1 MSNSVIITS
10 AVRTAVG
17 SLGKSLKNI
26 SGYKLGSAVI
36 SEAIDRSKIKSDDV
50 DEVVF
55 GNSIQWAEAGYAARL
70 SSLLAGLPKEVP
82 SVAINKQCASGLE
95 AINIA
100 AQLIISN
107 QADIVIAGGTE
118 SMSQSPFVKTYE
130 SRFGSESTNS
140 DALINSIS
148 CPVNQYHM
156 GVTAENLASKYK
168 ISRKAQDIY
177 SLESQRRAVTAI
189 TDSKFKKQI
198 VEVKISSESEA
209 AFVNQDECPRPDS
222 TLNKLSKLPP
232 VFQEN
237 GTVTAGNSSVISDGA
252 AAVVIMS
259 LDKCKSLGI
268 KPKLR
273 WVSRGV
279 AGVEPSLMG
288 TGPVPALGKAIL
300 SAGLTL
306 DDLDLI
312 ELNEAFASQSIYCIQ
327 ELGLDMQKTNVNGSG
342 ISLGHPI
349 GATGAVLVVKLME
362 EMNLNNHLF
371 GGVSLCVGGG
381 QGIASIFENVQI

>member
-1 MSNSVIITS
+1 MKEAVIVS
-10 AVRTAVG
+10 GARTPIGKFGG
-17 SLGKSLKNI
+17 SLKDVSA
-26 SGYKLGSAVI
+26 SKLGATAIRGALKFSGI
-36 SEAIDRSKIKSDDV
+36 NSEDV

-55 GNSIQWAEAGYAARL
+55 GNSIQGAEAGYAARL

-209 AFVNQDECPRPDS
+209 AFVNQDECPRADS

-237 GTVTAGNSSVISDGA
+237 GTVTAGNSSVLTDGA

>member
-1 MSNSVIITS
+1 MKEAVIVS
-10 AVRTAVG
+10 GARTPIGKFGG
-17 SLGKSLKNI
+17 SLKDVSA
-26 SGYKLGSAVI
+26 SKLGATAIRGALKFSGI
-36 SEAIDRSKIKSDDV
+36 NSEDV
-50 DEVVF
+50 DEVVL
-55 GNSIQWAEAGYAARL
+55 GNSIQGAEAGYAARL
-70 SSLLAGLPKEVP
+70 ASLLAGLPKEVP

-222 TLNKLSKLPP
+222 TLDKLSKLPP

-279 AGVEPSLMG
+279 AGVDPSLMG

>member
-1 MSNSVIITS
+1 MKEAVIVS
-10 AVRTAVG
+10 GARTPIGKFGG
-17 SLGKSLKNI
+17 SLKDVSA
-26 SGYKLGSAVI
+26 SKLGATAIKGALKFSGI
-36 SEAIDRSKIKSDDV
+36 NSEDV
-50 DEVVF
+50 DEVVL
-55 GNSIQWAEAGYAARL
+55 GNSIQGAEAGYAARL
-70 SSLLAGLPKEVP
+70 ASLLAGLPKEVP

-222 TLNKLSKLPP
+222 TLDKLSKLPP

>member
-1 MSNSVIITS
+1 MKEAVIVS
-10 AVRTAVG
+10 GARTPIGRFGG
-17 SLGKSLKNI
+17 SLKDVSA
-26 SGYKLGSAVI
+26 SKLGATAIRGALKFSGI
-36 SEAIDRSKIKSDDV
+36 NSEDV

-55 GNSIQWAEAGYAARL
+55 GNSIQGAEAGYAARL

-222 TLNKLSKLPP
+222 TLDKLSKLPP

>member
-1 MSNSVIITS
+1 MKEAVIVS
-10 AVRTAVG
+10 GARTPIGRFGG
-17 SLGKSLKNI
+17 SLKDVSA
-26 SGYKLGSAVI
+26 SKLGATAIRGALKFSGI
-36 SEAIDRSKIKSDDV
+36 NSEDV

-55 GNSIQWAEAGYAARL
+55 GNSIQGAEAGYAARL
-70 SSLLAGLPKEVP
+70 ASLLAGLPKEVP

-222 TLNKLSKLPP
+222 TLDKLSKLPP

>member
-1 MSNSVIITS
+1 MKEAVIVS
-10 AVRTAVG
+10 GARTPIGKFGG
-17 SLGKSLKNI
+17 SLKDVSA
-26 SGYKLGSAVI
+26 SKLGATAIRGALKFSGI
-36 SEAIDRSKIKSDDV
+36 NSEDV
-50 DEVVF
+50 DEVVL
-55 GNSIQWAEAGYAARL
+55 GNSIQGAEAGYAARL
-70 SSLLAGLPKEVP
+70 ASLLAGLPKEVP

-222 TLNKLSKLPP
+222 TLDKLSKLPP

-273 WVSRGV
+273 WGSRGV
-279 AGVEPSLMG
+279 AGVDPSLMG

>member
-1 MSNSVIITS
+1 MKEAVIVS
-10 AVRTAVG
+10 GARTPIGKFGG
-17 SLGKSLKNI
+17 SLKDVSA
-26 SGYKLGSAVI
+26 SKLGATAIRGALKFSGI
-36 SEAIDRSKIKSDDV
+36 NSEDV
-50 DEVVF
+50 DEVVL
-55 GNSIQWAEAGYAARL
+55 GNSIQGAEAGYAARL
-70 SSLLAGLPKEVP
+70 ASLLAGLPKEVP

-222 TLNKLSKLPP
+222 TLDKLSKLPP

-349 GATGAVLVVKLME
+349 GATGAVLVCL
-362 EMNLNNHLF
+362 LYT
-371 GGVSLCVGGG
+371 SP
-381 QGIASIFENVQI
+381 SPRD

>member
-1 MSNSVIITS
+1 MKEAVIVS
-10 AVRTAVG
+10 GARTPIGKFGG
-17 SLGKSLKNI
+17 SLKDVSA
-26 SGYKLGSAVI
+26 SKLGATAIRGALKFSGI
-36 SEAIDRSKIKSDDV
+36 NSEDV

-55 GNSIQWAEAGYAARL
+55 GNSIQGAEAGYAARL
-70 SSLLAGLPKEVP
+70 ASLLAGLPKEVP

-279 AGVEPSLMG
+279 AGVDPSLMG

>member
-1 MSNSVIITS
+1 MKEAVIVS
-10 AVRTAVG
+10 GARTPIGKFGG
-17 SLGKSLKNI
+17 SLKDVSA
-26 SGYKLGSAVI
+26 SKLGATAIRGALKFSGI
-36 SEAIDRSKIKSDDV
+36 NSEDV
-50 DEVVF
+50 DEVVL
-55 GNSIQWAEAGYAARL
+55 GNSIQGAEAGYAARL

-222 TLNKLSKLPP
+222 TLDKLSKLPP

-279 AGVEPSLMG
+279 AGVDPSLMG

>member
-1 MSNSVIITS
+1 MKEAVIVS
-10 AVRTAVG
+10 GARTPIGKFGG
-17 SLGKSLKNI
+17 SLKDVSA
-26 SGYKLGSAVI
+26 SKLGATAIRGALKFSGI
-36 SEAIDRSKIKSDDV
+36 NSEDV

-55 GNSIQWAEAGYAARL
+55 GNSIQGAEAGYAARL

-222 TLNKLSKLPP
+222 TLDKLSKLPP

-349 GATGAVLVVKLME
+349 GATGAVVVVKLME

>member
-1 MSNSVIITS
+1 MKEAVIVS
-10 AVRTAVG
+10 GARTPIGKFGG
-17 SLGKSLKNI
+17 SLKDVSA
-26 SGYKLGSAVI
+26 SKLGATAIRGALKFSGI
-36 SEAIDRSKIKSDDV
+36 NSEDV

-55 GNSIQWAEAGYAARL
+55 GNSIQGAEAGYAARL

-222 TLNKLSKLPP
+222 TLDKLSKLPP

-279 AGVEPSLMG
+279 AGVDPSLMG

-327 ELGLDMQKTNVNGSG
+327 ELGLDMQKTNVNGSR

>member
-1 MSNSVIITS
+1 MKEAVIVS
-10 AVRTAVG
+10 GARTPIGKFGG
-17 SLGKSLKNI
+17 SLKDVSA
-26 SGYKLGSAVI
+26 SKLGATAIRVALKFSGI
-36 SEAIDRSKIKSDDV
+36 NSEDV
-50 DEVVF
+50 DEVVL
-55 GNSIQWAEAGYAARL
+55 GNSIQGAEAGYAARL
-70 SSLLAGLPKEVP
+70 ASLLAGLPKEVP

-279 AGVEPSLMG
+279 AGVDPSLMG

>member
-1 MSNSVIITS
+1 MKEAVIVS
-10 AVRTAVG
+10 GARTPIGKFGG
-17 SLGKSLKNI
+17 SLKDVSA
-26 SGYKLGSAVI
+26 SKLGATAIRGALKFSGI
-36 SEAIDRSKIKSDDV
+36 NSEDV

-55 GNSIQWAEAGYAARL
+55 GNSIQGAEAGYAARL

-222 TLNKLSKLPP
+222 TLDKLSKLPP

-279 AGVEPSLMG
+279 AGVDPSLMG

>member
-1 MSNSVIITS
+1 MKEAVIVS
-10 AVRTAVG
+10 GARTPIGKFGG
-17 SLGKSLKNI
+17 SLKDVSA
-26 SGYKLGSAVI
+26 SKLGATAIRGALKFSGI
-36 SEAIDRSKIKSDDV
+36 NSEDV

-55 GNSIQWAEAGYAARL
+55 GNSIQGAEAGYAARL

>member
-1 MSNSVIITS
+1 MKEAVIVS
-10 AVRTAVG
+10 GARTPIGKFGG
-17 SLGKSLKNI
+17 SLKDVSA
-26 SGYKLGSAVI
+26 SKLGATAIRGALKFSGI
-36 SEAIDRSKIKSDDV
+36 NSEDV
-50 DEVVF
+50 DEVVL
-55 GNSIQWAEAGYAARL
+55 GNSIQGAEAGYAARL
-70 SSLLAGLPKEVP
+70 ASLLAGLPKEVP

-222 TLNKLSKLPP
+222 TLDKLSKLPP

>member
-1 MSNSVIITS
+1 MKEAVIVS
-10 AVRTAVG
+10 GARTPIGKFGG
-17 SLGKSLKNI
+17 SLKDVSA
-26 SGYKLGSAVI
+26 SKLGATAIRGALKFSGI
-36 SEAIDRSKIKSDDV
+36 NSEDV

-55 GNSIQWAEAGYAARL
+55 GNSIQGAEAGYAARL
-70 SSLLAGLPKEVP
+70 ASLLAGLPKEVP

-222 TLNKLSKLPP
+222 TLDKLSKLPP

>member
-1 MSNSVIITS
+1 MKEAVIVS
-10 AVRTAVG
+10 GARTPIGRFGG
-17 SLGKSLKNI
+17 SLKDVSA
-26 SGYKLGSAVI
+26 SKLGATAIKGALKFSGI
-36 SEAIDRSKIKSDDV
+36 NSEDV

-55 GNSIQWAEAGYAARL
+55 GNSIQGAEAGYAARL

>member
-1 MSNSVIITS
+1 MKEAVIVS
-10 AVRTAVG
+10 GARTPIGKFGG
-17 SLGKSLKNI
+17 SLKDVSA
-26 SGYKLGSAVI
+26 SKLGATAIRGALKFSGI
-36 SEAIDRSKIKSDDV
+36 NSEDV

-55 GNSIQWAEAGYAARL
+55 GNSIQGAEAGYAARL

-222 TLNKLSKLPP
+222 TLDKLSKLPP